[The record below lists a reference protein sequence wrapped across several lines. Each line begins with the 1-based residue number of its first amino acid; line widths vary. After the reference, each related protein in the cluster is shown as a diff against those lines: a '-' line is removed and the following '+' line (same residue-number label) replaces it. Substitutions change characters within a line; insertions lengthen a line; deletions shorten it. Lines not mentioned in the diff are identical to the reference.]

1 MRRSTMKKTKF
12 NIVAAIIATL
22 IYSLSLYSYILAII
36 ATGFELTYLS
46 ILLLTVALWI
56 GKRNWFTI
64 VSALLMVANFA
75 YVNLETLISLFN
87 SAINVDTIITLCYLV
102 VWLSIFVFSIVSAC
116 QKQRRPL
123 RGIWWIA
130 PLLTLAQPG
139 YLAYQ
144 LVTQHDTS
152 LIIAIASTL
161 TTTLIVLFTSLW
173 LAFPYKKEKKEVVAL
188 PQEDPVA
195 TQAPTEEANQS
206 QSENLVTVVEPVE
219 EAHQQLIEDI
229 DTAEQDIANSPIDF
243 SQADEA
249 VANIVIR
256 PEDIYPIT
264 NLDGT
269 IAPRPVNTAQP
280 VSVLDSKVEKLL
292 LYKEYLYRG
301 VITEKEYAALKKKLL
316 EE

>member
-1 MRRSTMKKTKF
+1 MKKTKF

-36 ATGFELTYLS
+36 ATGFELAYLS
-46 ILLLTVALWI
+46 ILPFLLLTVALWI

-64 VSALLMVANFA
+64 VSTLLMVANFA

-102 VWLSIFVFSIVSAC
+102 VWFSIFVFSIVSAC

-130 PLLTLAQPG
+130 PLLALAQPG

-152 LIIAIASTL
+152 LIVAIASTL
-161 TTTLIVLFTSLW
+161 PTALIVLFTSLW

-195 TQAPTEEANQS
+195 VQAEPQQE
-206 QSENLVTVVEPVE
+206 VVAVVAPQE

-301 VITEKEYAALKKKLL
+301 VITENEYAALKKKLL

>member
-1 MRRSTMKKTKF
+1 MKKTKF

-46 ILLLTVALWI
+46 ILPILLLTVALWI

-87 SAINVDTIITLCYLV
+87 SSINVDTIITLCYLV
-102 VWLSIFVFSIVSAC
+102 VWFSIFVFSIVSAC

-144 LVTQHDTS
+144 LVTTNDTS
-152 LIIAIASTL
+152 LIIAIASNLITA
-161 TTTLIVLFTSLW
+161 LIVLFTSLW
-173 LAFPYKKEKKEVVAL
+173 LAFPYKKEKKEVVAA
-188 PQEDPVA
+188 PQEDQAVA

-229 DTAEQDIANSPIDF
+229 DTAEQDLASSPIDF

>member
-1 MRRSTMKKTKF
+1 MKKTKF

-22 IYSLSLYSYILAII
+22 IYSLSLYGYILAII
-36 ATGFELTYLS
+36 ATGFELAYLS
-46 ILLLTVALWI
+46 ILPVLLLTVALWI

-64 VSALLMVANFA
+64 VSTLLMVANFA

-102 VWLSIFVFSIVSAC
+102 VWFSIFVFSIVSAC

-130 PLLTLAQPG
+130 PLLALAQPG

-152 LIIAIASTL
+152 LIVAIASTL
-161 TTTLIVLFTSLW
+161 LTALIVLFTSLW

-195 TQAPTEEANQS
+195 IQAEPQQE
-206 QSENLVTVVEPVE
+206 VVAVVAPQE

-229 DTAEQDIANSPIDF
+229 DTAEQDIASSPIDF
-243 SQADEA
+243 SQVDEA

>member
-1 MRRSTMKKTKF
+1 MKKTKF

-36 ATGFELTYLS
+36 ATGFELAYLS
-46 ILLLTVALWI
+46 ILPFLLLTVALWI

-64 VSALLMVANFA
+64 VSTLLMVANFA

-87 SAINVDTIITLCYLV
+87 SSINVDTIITLCSLV
-102 VWLSIFVFSIVSAC
+102 VWFSIFVFSIVSAC

-130 PLLTLAQPG
+130 PLLALAQPG

-152 LIIAIASTL
+152 LITAIAITL
-161 TTTLIVLFTSLW
+161 ITALIVLFTSLW

-195 TQAPTEEANQS
+195 VQAEPQQEVVAVVAS
-206 QSENLVTVVEPVE
+206 QE

-301 VITEKEYAALKKKLL
+301 VITENEYAALKKKLL

>member
-1 MRRSTMKKTKF
+1 MKKTKF

-36 ATGFELTYLS
+36 ATGFELAHLS
-46 ILLLTVALWI
+46 ILPFLLLTVALWI

-64 VSALLMVANFA
+64 VSTLLMVANFA

-102 VWLSIFVFSIVSAC
+102 VWFAIFVFSIVSAC

-130 PLLTLAQPG
+130 PLLALAQPG

-152 LIIAIASTL
+152 LIVAIASTL
-161 TTTLIVLFTSLW
+161 PTALIVLFTSLW

-195 TQAPTEEANQS
+195 VQAEPQQE
-206 QSENLVTVVEPVE
+206 VVAVLAPQE

-292 LYKEYLYRG
+292 LYKDYLYRG
-301 VITEKEYAALKKKLL
+301 VITENEYAALKKKLL